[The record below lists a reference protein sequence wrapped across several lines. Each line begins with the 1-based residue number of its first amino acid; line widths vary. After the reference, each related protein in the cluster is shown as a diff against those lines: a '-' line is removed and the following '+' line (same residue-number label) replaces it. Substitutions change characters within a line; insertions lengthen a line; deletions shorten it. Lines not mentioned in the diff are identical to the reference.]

1 MGITERDGDTALRRY
16 GMGTGRENF
25 REQRARLAALGNLQC
40 GTHTCATRTNY
51 DSIKFSDWQFHHTPH
66 TTTNP

>member
-1 MGITERDGDTALRRY
+1 
-16 GMGTGRENF
+16 
-25 REQRARLAALGNLQC
+25 LQC